1 MSQSRNKPLLSDVLA
16 EDSDSEF
23 RAALLDQTL
32 HMVRRK
38 RRIRKARNAV
48 YASLMIAAVALAS
61 FHFLFSKP
69 PISKRFEPSYLL
81 VTTEPL
87 PVNAALSTTQDR
99 SVAVISSLPAVEIDT
114 VATSQNTGVLR
125 QLDDDELLAL
135 LPSPALLVR
144 RGPHLAEL
152 VFADSA
158 TNHTLFPN

>member
-23 RAALLDQTL
+23 RTVLLDHTL
-32 HMVRRK
+32 QIVRRK
-38 RRIRKARNAV
+38 RRFRKARNVA
-48 YASLMIAAVALAS
+48 YASLMVTAVAFVS
-61 FHFLFSKP
+61 FHFLSHNP
-69 PISKRFEPSYLL
+69 PISKRFETPYLL
-81 VTTEPL
+81 VRTEPL
-87 PVNAALSTTQDR
+87 PGNAVLSTTPDQ
-99 SVAVISSLPAVEIDT
+99 STKVIASSSAVEMAM
-114 VATSQNTGVLR
+114 VATSQHAGMLR

-158 TNHTLFPN
+158 TGKIPP

>member
-1 MSQSRNKPLLSDVLA
+1 MSQSRNKPLLSDILA
-16 EDSDSEF
+16 EESDSEF

-32 HMVRRK
+32 QIVRRK
-38 RRIRKARNAV
+38 RRFRKARNLA
-48 YASLMIAAVALAS
+48 YGSLMLAALALVS

-69 PISKRFEPSYLL
+69 TISKRFEPPYRL

-87 PVNAALSTTQDR
+87 PPNAVLSTTRDN
-99 SVAVISSLPAVEIDT
+99 SMKVISSSPALEMAM
-114 VATSQNTGVLR
+114 VATTQSTGIVR

-158 TNHTLFPN
+158 TDHVLFPN

>member
-23 RAALLDQTL
+23 RAALLEQTL
-32 HMVRRK
+32 HMVRRR

-48 YASLMIAAVALAS
+48 YASLMVAAMALVS
-61 FHFLFSKP
+61 FHFLSKA

-81 VTTEPL
+81 VTSEPL
-87 PVNAALSTTQDR
+87 PANAVLSTTQDR
-99 SVAVISSLPAVEIDT
+99 SVAIISSLPAVEIVM
-114 VATSQNTGVLR
+114 VATGQSTGVR
-125 QLDDDELLAL
+125 QLDDDQLLAL

-158 TNHTLFPN
+158 TGGTSQ